1 MQIPKLGHSPPPVFL
16 DHRGIIWCKARR
28 ELCARWK
35 SFRASGSTVSTH
47 LRPLQSALTK
57 NAPVTRLGFALSE
70 SLDLK
75 SFRIRT
81 YKNVGGWGHPYRL
94 SDSQRG
100 SGMTPRHR
108 CGRAQNLFY
117 SIVSILFVLVFFAS
131 APAEARTREP
141 YNIYAERRAKLRALV
156 DGPVV
161 LFGYTGREDASP
173 SYVFHQEENFY
184 YLTGHNQ
191 PGAALVLVPEQNSEK
206 GADKGGD
213 NGSAQTAGKVN
224 GKNNGKS
231 NGKSWDG
238 SREILFLPPHDTV
251 RERWEG
257 PRTGPTDPGVLE
269 KTGFAS
275 VESFA
280 DLRGTLEKLAKIFP
294 NVYTL

>member
-1 MQIPKLGHSPPPVFL
+1 
-16 DHRGIIWCKARR
+16 
-28 ELCARWK
+28 
-35 SFRASGSTVSTH
+35 
-47 LRPLQSALTK
+47 
-57 NAPVTRLGFALSE
+57 
-70 SLDLK
+70 
-75 SFRIRT
+75 
-81 YKNVGGWGHPYRL
+81 
-94 SDSQRG
+94 
-100 SGMTPRHR
+100 MTPRHR

-117 SIVSILFVLVFFAS
+117 SVVSILFVLLVFLAS
-131 APAEARTREP
+131 ASAEARTREP
-141 YNIYAERRAKLRALV
+141 YNVYAERRAKLRAQV

-213 NGSAQTAGKVN
+213 KSGAPPVSKVN
-224 GKNNGKS
+224 GQNNGKS

-238 SREILFLPPHDTV
+238 PREILFLPPHDTV

-257 PRTGPTDPGVLE
+257 PRTGPADPGVLE

-275 VESFA
+275 VEPFA

-294 NVYTL
+294 NVYTLLPTASCSRGPSSFPWTRISKP